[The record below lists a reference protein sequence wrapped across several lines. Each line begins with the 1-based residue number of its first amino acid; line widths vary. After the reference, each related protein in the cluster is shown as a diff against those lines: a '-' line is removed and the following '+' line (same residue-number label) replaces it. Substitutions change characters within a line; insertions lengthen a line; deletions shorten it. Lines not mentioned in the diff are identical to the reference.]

1 MAGNGAEDNDTCAAN
16 GYVNSIYTIAIGSAS
31 SDGKPP
37 LYDEKCSGKMA
48 VAFVHNSIPPQA
60 VNHTN

>member
-1 MAGNGAEDNDTCAAN
+1 M
-16 GYVNSIYTIAIGSAS
+16 NSIYTIAIGSAS

-37 LYDEKCSGKMA
+37 LYDEKFSGKMA